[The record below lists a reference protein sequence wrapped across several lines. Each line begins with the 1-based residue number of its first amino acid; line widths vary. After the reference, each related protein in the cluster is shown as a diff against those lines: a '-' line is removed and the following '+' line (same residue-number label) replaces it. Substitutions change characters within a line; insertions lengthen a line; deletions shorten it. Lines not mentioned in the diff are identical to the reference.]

1 MSDAPDPFDGEV
13 LDLNVPAGLDG
24 LRVDRVLSMLTG
36 LSRAQA
42 HDVLVAG
49 ALTLDDRVTRK
60 PSHLVSEGQHLVAV
74 LPAGADLE
82 VTGEPDVPVAVVLE
96 DADFLVV
103 DKAPGMVVHPGAGQ
117 RHGTLVAGLLARYP
131 ELAELA
137 REGLSDPW
145 RPGVVHRLDKGTSG
159 LLVVARTP
167 QGLASLREQMTQ
179 RLVARTYVGGV
190 EGHVTEDRGEVDA
203 PIGRSP
209 RTPTLMAVR
218 ADGRPARTHY
228 EVLARVAHPTSTLLR
243 LRLETGRTH
252 QIRVHLAAIGHPV
265 INDARYGHR
274 RDTRLESER
283 VFLHASALGFTHP
296 RTGAPVRVDSALPD
310 DLASLVP
317 AGVEL

>member
-1 MSDAPDPFDGEV
+1 MSGPDPFDGEV
-13 LDLNVPAGLDG
+13 LDLSVPAGLDG
-24 LRVDRVLSMLTG
+24 LRVDRALSMLTG

-49 ALTLDDRVTRK
+49 ALTLDDRVIAK

-74 LPAGADLE
+74 LALDADVE
-82 VTGEPDVPVAVVLE
+82 VMGESDVLVDVVLE
-96 DADFLVV
+96 DPDFLVV

-131 ELAELA
+131 EMAELS
-137 REGLSDPW
+137 RSGPCDPG

-167 QGLASLREQMTQ
+167 EGFDSLSSQMTD
-179 RLVARTYVGGV
+179 RLVARTYVGAV
-190 EGHVTEDRGEVDA
+190 EGHVSEDRGEVDA

-209 RTPTLMAVR
+209 RTPTMMAVR

-228 EVLARVAHPTSTLLR
+228 EVVTRIESPTSTVLR
-243 LRLETGRTH
+243 LTLETGRTH

-274 RDTRLESER
+274 RDTRLDSER
-283 VFLHASALGFTHP
+283 VFLHASALGFSHP
-296 RTGAPVRVDSALPD
+296 RTGEPVRVTSALPA
-310 DLASLVP
+310 DLAPLVP
-317 AGVEL
+317 AGVSL